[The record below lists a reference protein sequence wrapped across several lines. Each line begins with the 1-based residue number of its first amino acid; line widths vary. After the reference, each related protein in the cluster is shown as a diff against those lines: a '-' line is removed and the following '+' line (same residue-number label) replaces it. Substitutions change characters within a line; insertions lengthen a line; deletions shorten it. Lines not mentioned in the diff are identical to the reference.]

1 MMLAINRDNPQM
13 RLIRKAVDM
22 LREGGII
29 VYPTDTVYGLGCDL
43 FNKKGIEKIYEIK
56 RRSRKKP
63 LSFVCADL
71 KDISHYALVSNF
83 AYKVLRR
90 YLPGPY
96 TFVLE
101 ASREVP
107 KILLQKRTAVGIRVP
122 DNLICT
128 TLVRELGNPIINTS
142 AKIAEDEILSDPAE
156 IQKIMKQVDLVIDG
170 GILVSEK
177 SSVISLVDDV
187 PLVLRAGKGDIGDF
201 Q

>member
-22 LREGGII
+22 LRQGSVI

-56 RRSRKKP
+56 RRSKKQP

-90 YLPGPY
+90 YLPGPF
-96 TFVLE
+96 TFILE
-101 ASREVP
+101 ASRQVP
-107 KILLQKRTAVGIRVP
+107 KILLQKRTTVGIRVP
-122 DNLICT
+122 DNLICA

-156 IQKIMKQVDLVIDG
+156 IEKKMKQVDLVIDG

-187 PLVLRAGKGDIGDF
+187 PRILRAGKGDIGDF